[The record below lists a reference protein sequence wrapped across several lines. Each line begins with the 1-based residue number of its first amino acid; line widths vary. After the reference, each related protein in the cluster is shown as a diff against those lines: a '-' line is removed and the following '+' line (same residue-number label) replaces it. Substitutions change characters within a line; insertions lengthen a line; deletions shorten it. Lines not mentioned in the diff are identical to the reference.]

1 MQCIHKKGKIRGRR
15 KEERNVNTG
24 QGKGKVE
31 SAVMVVASAV
41 TESILEQTGK
51 QGKCFWPASR
61 TSRDWAKL
69 NCCHWLHHHSFP
81 SLRTHPSPGLLPRAC
96 FITTNCLPSFR
107 HFGHGLTYFPTPYQ
121 DLLQRAFPNTT
132 SFQCSVLSSCFP
144 FPHYL
149 PFLPMVWVVPGVR
162 WHKQVSSGLRI
173 AEPDRKWCWQLSLW
187 GQILI
192 KKCWQSGKAVP

>member
-1 MQCIHKKGKIRGRR
+1 MI
-15 KEERNVNTG
+15 
-24 QGKGKVE
+24 
-31 SAVMVVASAV
+31 VASAV

-51 QGKCFWPASR
+51 HSVNVFGQPIGLAETELNSTAVTDCITTVYLLWGHILLLAS
-61 TSRDWAKL
+61 
-69 NCCHWLHHHSFP
+69 C
-81 SLRTHPSPGLLPRAC
+81 PGLV

-144 FPHYL
+144 FLHPM
-149 PFLPMVWVVPGVR
+149 PFLPMVWVVPGVK
-162 WHKQVSSGLRI
+162 WHKQVSSGLRV
-173 AEPDRKWCWQLSLW
+173 AEPNRKQWWQLSLW
-187 GQILI
+187 GQTCI